1 MIILISSYLH
11 KRNSCVYV
19 LDMIHRRTGMD
30 LRVFSQKQTWNAFFI
45 SIILFFLIAYSGLTV
60 FGITTS
66 KFGVSDDAQLAP
78 NFEMISLNRTGIE
91 SDFTNDTGWF
101 ELEEHRGKVVIL
113 DFMAHDCLACHGV
126 QAHLEEKMPIWE
138 EMDTEYDLLIVAVGA
153 WYDEP
158 FSYLNKS
165 DEPGKGSYHVPY
177 YFTGKGSIE
186 SVIVNETTGERG
198 DLREYYNAWTIP
210 VAYVIDHEGY
220 LIAKNTGTGLQWGE
234 FDSAVV
240 SALDGDASDLRFGL
254 SKVNTSMIGI
264 FTLGLFLSILVY
276 FSPCAFPVLPSF
288 ITYYLSLGSRE
299 EELIEK
305 GKLKGKMPKPWVIG
319 LLSGLG
325 MWTFFLLIGIIA
337 AMMGEAFEESGI
349 ISQIAF
355 AIAILLV
362 ILGFFMLTGG
372 TAHLLGW
379 VQKLID
385 RWSTTEHDD
394 TFTPKRNMYL
404 YGIGYAAA
412 SIDCTA
418 AAVLPFVF
426 YLSIQGG
433 NSVAMGLAGLMLG
446 LLLLMVTVTVAVS
459 FGRQVMIDFL
469 RKATG
474 MIKMVGSWM
483 MMFAGIGLL
492 LLMSNPELL
501 S

>member
-1 MIILISSYLH
+1 MFESIE
-11 KRNSCVYV
+11 
-19 LDMIHRRTGMD
+19 RRTGMN
-30 LRVFSQKQTWNAFFI
+30 LRVFAEKQTWYAFLI
-45 SIILFFLIAYSGLTV
+45 SVILFFVIAYSGLSV
-60 FGITTS
+60 FGMTTS
-66 KFGVSDDAQLAP
+66 KFGVSDNAEIAP

-91 SDFTNDTGWF
+91 SNYTNDTGWF

-126 QAHLEEKMPIWE
+126 QAHLEENMPIWN
-138 EMDTEYDLLIVAVGA
+138 EMETEYELLIVAVGA
-153 WYDEP
+153 WYEEE
-158 FSYLNKS
+158 FWYLNKS
-165 DEPGKGSYHVPY
+165 DEGGGYHVPY

-198 DLREYYNAWTIP
+198 DLREYYNALTIP
-210 VAYVIDHEGY
+210 VVYVVDHEGY
-220 LIAKNTGTGLQWGE
+220 LIAKNTGTGLDWND

-240 SALDGDASDLRFGL
+240 SALNGDAEDLRFGL
-254 SKVNTSMIGI
+254 TKVDTSMIGI
-264 FTLGLFLSILVY
+264 FTLGLLLSVLVY

-299 EELIEK
+299 EELIEQ
-305 GKLKGKMPKPWVIG
+305 GKLKGKMPKAWVIG
-319 LLSGLG
+319 LLSGIG
-325 MWTFFLLIGIIA
+325 MWTFFLFIGIIA
-337 AMMGEAFEESGI
+337 VIMGEAFEQSGI

-355 AIAILLV
+355 AIAVLLV

-372 TAHLLGW
+372 TAHLMGW

-385 RWSTTEHDD
+385 KWSTTENDE
-394 TFTPKRNMYL
+394 TFTPRRNMYL

-418 AAVLPFVF
+418 AAVLPFII
-426 YLSIQGG
+426 YLSTQGG
-433 NSVAMGLAGLMLG
+433 NSVPVGLSGLMLG
-446 LLLLMVTVTVAVS
+446 LLLLMITVTVAVS
-459 FGRQVMIDFL
+459 LGRQVMIDFL

-474 MIKMVGSWM
+474 MIKMIGSWM